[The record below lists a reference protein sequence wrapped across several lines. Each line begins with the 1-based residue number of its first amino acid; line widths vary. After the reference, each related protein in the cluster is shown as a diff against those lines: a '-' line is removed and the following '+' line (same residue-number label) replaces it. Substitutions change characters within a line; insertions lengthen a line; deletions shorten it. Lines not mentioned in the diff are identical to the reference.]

1 MGDEPGS
8 KRDELTRVS
17 WFRRPRRRLRDS
29 VPSSKIVA
37 TLWMFPYICS
47 GLIIEWL
54 LGGPKPAQLPVLAAF
69 ALVALGET
77 IFLILWLRRPVKGRA
92 AR

>member
-1 MGDEPGS
+1 MV
-8 KRDELTRVS
+8 L
-17 WFRRPRRRLRDS
+17 
-29 VPSSKIVA
+29 

-47 GLIIEWL
+47 GPIIGWL
-54 LGGPKPAQLPVLAAF
+54 LGGPKPEQLPLIFGF

>member
-1 MGDEPGS
+1 
-8 KRDELTRVS
+8 
-17 WFRRPRRRLRDS
+17 
-29 VPSSKIVA
+29 
-37 TLWMFPYICS
+37 MFPYICS